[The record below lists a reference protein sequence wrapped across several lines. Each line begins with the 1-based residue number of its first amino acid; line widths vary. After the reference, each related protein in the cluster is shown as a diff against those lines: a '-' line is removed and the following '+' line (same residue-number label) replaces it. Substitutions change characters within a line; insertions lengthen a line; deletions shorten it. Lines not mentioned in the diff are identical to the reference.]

1 MHPRL
6 ALLFSL
12 WLTVACLGGVKA
24 PAGRPTASAADIVKS
39 LQPATLAVV
48 TFHDDTEVVIT
59 DKAWLDQLKRTLA
72 DASYQ
77 PDAYC
82 FCVNYPQITLMAGDQ
97 LLTTLQVPHG
107 EKFRFSGKQFSGDFR
122 VGSTAAKAVIDLA
135 MSQRAK
141 AGPASHAVPKKQPP
155 PTKVELK
162 P

>member
-1 MHPRL
+1 MRPHL
-6 ALLFSL
+6 ALLLSL
-12 WLTVACLGGVKA
+12 WLTVACLGGVNA
-24 PAGRPTASAADIVKS
+24 PSGHPTANAADIVKS
-39 LQPATLAVV
+39 LQQATLAIV
-48 TFHDDTEVVIT
+48 TFHDDTEVIIT
-59 DKAWLDQLKRTLA
+59 DKAWLDQLKHTLA

-77 PDAYC
+77 SDAYC
-82 FCVNYPQITLMAGDQ
+82 FCVNYPQITLMAGDE

-107 EKFRFSGKQFSGDFR
+107 EKFRFSGKPFSGDFR

-141 AGPASHAVPKKQPP
+141 AGPATHAVPKKPAP